1 MKTLFV
7 WAALLS
13 VFVFHSCSGSDSDEH
28 DKDITTTTPVSLV
41 GVWQKGNFFISF
53 DSKGFYAAYLDD
65 EFIDSGNYNQS
76 KDVVKCNNMYFNRT
90 TTYTIKS
97 ISDENLEVDISYMDL
112 YGSHKNRTI
121 TFTKTDN
128 IPASIE
134 NTLSGKSYT
143 GFSSTFGNVT
153 MTFSAYNAGIKNASK
168 GSAAKY
174 PLSFFYIYIGNKLY
188 YQLLDDDS
196 IQIPS
201 IGSWT
206 DYNIVKCWK
215 IYFSLNGSISN
226 IENEAL

>member
-90 TTYTIKS
+90 T
-97 ISDENLEVDISYMDL
+97 
-112 YGSHKNRTI
+112 